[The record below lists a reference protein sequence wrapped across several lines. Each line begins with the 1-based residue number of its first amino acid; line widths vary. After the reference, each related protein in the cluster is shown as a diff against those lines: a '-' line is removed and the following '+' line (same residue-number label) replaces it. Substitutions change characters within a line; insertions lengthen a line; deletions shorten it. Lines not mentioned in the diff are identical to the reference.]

1 VAASSRTI
9 GSVEVNIYKESAIFQ
24 CLYIVFLYKLRTWVK
39 KIYRRGISS
48 VGTRYILNEG
58 AQHDS
63 TIYKCSGRGK
73 GTRERGWNWDHR
85 NASVRER
92 DGDD

>member
-1 VAASSRTI
+1 MAASSRTI

-24 CLYIVFLYKLRTWVK
+24 CLYIVCLYKLRTWVK
-39 KIYRRGISS
+39 KIYRRRGISS

-63 TIYKCSGRGK
+63 TIYKCVGRGK
-73 GTRERGWNWDHR
+73 GTRKRMELG
-85 NASVRER
+85 S
-92 DGDD
+92 